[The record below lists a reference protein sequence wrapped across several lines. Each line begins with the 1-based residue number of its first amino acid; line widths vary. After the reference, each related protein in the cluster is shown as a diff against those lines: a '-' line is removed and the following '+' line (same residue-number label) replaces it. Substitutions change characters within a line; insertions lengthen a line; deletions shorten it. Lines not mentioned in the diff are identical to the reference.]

1 MKRSS
6 LSRSATWPNPLSF
19 ALGLCAVALFV
30 LAAIAGARSVL
41 PAPRSDSDFNDT
53 EASATQSVVLAPV
66 VVTLPP
72 TIVPTPTA
80 TPLPTATPTPDL
92 LFVTPPAVTLSGIT
106 HAWQTWNNC
115 GPATLSM
122 LLSHYGSTLDQA
134 TIGAALRPHAD
145 DKNVGPQELVAYA
158 LNHGFAGAMRVGGSA
173 DLLRV
178 LLANDFPVLV
188 ETWHEAEPGDGLG
201 HYRLLTGYDD
211 ATGDW
216 LAYDS
221 YDASNLVV
229 PEGPYQGI
237 RLAYDAFDADW
248 QVFNRTYLIIYPP
261 TRGEVVQRILADQ
274 LDAAAMWRA
283 ALTTA
288 QQEIARTPDDA
299 FAWFNVG
306 SNLVALDDL
315 PGAAAAFDRARALGL
330 PWRMLWYQFGPFEAY
345 YAMGR
350 YEEVITLAEATIAS
364 GADIEELHYW
374 KGLAL
379 AAQGQAD
386 LAAAAWRYAL
396 TLNPQYAPAMT
407 ALTQL

>member
-1 MKRSS
+1 
-6 LSRSATWPNPLSF
+6 
-19 ALGLCAVALFV
+19 
-30 LAAIAGARSVL
+30 
-41 PAPRSDSDFNDT
+41 
-53 EASATQSVVLAPV
+53 
-66 VVTLPP
+66 
-72 TIVPTPTA
+72 
-80 TPLPTATPTPDL
+80 
-92 LFVTPPAVTLSGIT
+92 
-106 HAWQTWNNC
+106 
-115 GPATLSM
+115 
-122 LLSHYGSTLDQA
+122 
-134 TIGAALRPHAD
+134 
-145 DKNVGPQELVAYA
+145 
-158 LNHGFAGAMRVGGSA
+158 MRVGGSA

-221 YDASNLVV
+221 YDASNLVA

-237 RLAYDAFDADW
+237 RLAYDDFDADW

-261 TRGEVVQRILADQ
+261 TRGEVVQRILADHA
-274 LDAAAMWRA
+274 DAAAMWRA

-315 PGAAAAFDRARALGL
+315 PGAAAAFDRARTLGL

-396 TLNPQYAPAMT
+396 TLNPQYAPAMA
-407 ALTQL
+407 ALTQF